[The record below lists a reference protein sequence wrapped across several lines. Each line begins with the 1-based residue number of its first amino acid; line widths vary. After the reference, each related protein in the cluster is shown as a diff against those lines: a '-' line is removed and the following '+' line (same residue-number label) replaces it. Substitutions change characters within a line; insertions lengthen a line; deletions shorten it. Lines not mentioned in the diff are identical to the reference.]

1 MAGQLRQAA
10 VGRRNAWSFGLSLLV
25 VAAIALMATPEANAQ
40 TKLGPS
46 GLPLPRYVTI
56 AASEANLRAGPGN
69 RYPIDWVYRRAG
81 LPVQIIA
88 EYDMWR
94 KVRDQDGDE
103 GWMFRGLLSGRRN
116 IVVMRARAILFS
128 QAKETSQRILIAEKG
143 VQGKL
148 MTCEDAWC
156 RVEIDSSKGWISR
169 SEIWGVGE
177 DEEFR

>member
-1 MAGQLRQAA
+1 MRGRFSLTLCLTWLIVAGIVYTVVPAA
-10 VGRRNAWSFGLSLLV
+10 D
-25 VAAIALMATPEANAQ
+25 AQ

-46 GLPLPRYVTI
+46 GLPLPRFVTV
-56 AASEANLRAGPGN
+56 AASEANLRTGPGN
-69 RYPIDWVYRRAG
+69 RYPIEWVYRRSG

-116 IVVMRARAILFS
+116 IVVMEPRATLFA
-128 QAKETSQRILIAEKG
+128 QAKETSARILIAEKG

-148 MTCEDAWC
+148 LSCSDEWC

-169 SEIWGVGE
+169 AAVWGVSP

>member
-1 MAGQLRQAA
+1 MFRQTRISVARRRSALTLGLTWLIGVGLIYAA
-10 VGRRNAWSFGLSLLV
+10 
-25 VAAIALMATPEANAQ
+25 MPPANAQ

-46 GLPLPRYVTI
+46 GLPLPRFVTV
-56 AASEANLRAGPGN
+56 AASEANLRTGPGN
-69 RYPIDWVYRRAG
+69 RYPIEWVYRRSG
-81 LPVQIIA
+81 LPVEIIA

-116 IVVMRARAILFS
+116 IVVMQPQATLFA
-128 QAKETSQRILIAEKG
+128 QEKETSAQILIAEKG

-148 MTCEDAWC
+148 LSCTDAWC

-169 SEIWGVGE
+169 TAVWGVGKN
-177 DEEFR
+177 EEFR

>member
-1 MAGQLRQAA
+1 MLRQNRAPTA
-10 VGRRNAWSFGLSLLV
+10 RKSFSLLLGLSWLI
-25 VAAIALMATPEANAQ
+25 AAGILYTAIPAANAQ

-46 GLPLPRYVTI
+46 GLPLPRFVTI
-56 AASEANLRAGPGN
+56 AASEANLRTGPGN
-69 RYPIDWVYRRAG
+69 RYPIEWVYRRSG

-116 IVVMRARAILFS
+116 IVVMQPRATLFAE
-128 QAKETSQRILIAEKG
+128 AKDTSAPILIAEKG
-143 VQGKL
+143 AQGKL
-148 MTCEDAWC
+148 LSCSDAWC

-169 SEIWGVGE
+169 SAVWGVTA